1 MVTENKSTSPN
12 LTGVYILLLTGALA
26 GLIICLL
33 FLLLWPFDWVYLFIF
48 LLSAGVLYW
57 TISRLIQGYQATSK
71 NKRLQ
76 IKSGAI
82 ARMSTWDFP
91 EQQWQ
96 TYLQWRKKFNWREV
110 KIMTIWA
117 VVVTAVLFY
126 FVFPSS
132 QSIVLSLLIALLEGL
147 LFGSVIGGLFYWGYD
162 IRMKNISASKVGQVI
177 FTENIILVNDLL
189 IDFNYMGSKLDDIEI
204 IHKDGW
210 DLIQVTLLT
219 EMEDK
224 SNIQKYLVPI
234 PATFLDDALKIVN
247 TYKLQLAD

>member
-12 LTGVYILLLTGALA
+12 LIGVYILLLTAALA

-33 FLLLWPFDWVYLFIF
+33 FLLLWPFDWIYLLIF
-48 LLSAGVLYW
+48 LSSAGVLYW
-57 TISRLIQGYQATSK
+57 TISRLIQGYQETSK
-71 NKRLQ
+71 NKRVQ
-76 IKSGAI
+76 IKSGEI
-82 ARMSTWDFP
+82 PRIGTWDFS

-110 KIMTIWA
+110 KIMALWA

-126 FVFPSS
+126 FIFPSS
-132 QSIVLSLLIALLEGL
+132 QSIVLSLLIALSEGL
-147 LFGSVIGGLFYWGYD
+147 LFGSIIGGLFYWGYA
-162 IRMKNISASKVGQVI
+162 IRMKNISGSRVGQIV

-189 IDFNYMGSKLDDIEI
+189 IDFNYMGSKLNDIEI
-204 IHKDGW
+204 IQKDGW

-224 SNIQKYLVPI
+224 SSIQKYLVPI
-234 PATFLDDALKIVN
+234 PTNFLDEAVRIVN
-247 TYKLQLAD
+247 AYKLQMAD